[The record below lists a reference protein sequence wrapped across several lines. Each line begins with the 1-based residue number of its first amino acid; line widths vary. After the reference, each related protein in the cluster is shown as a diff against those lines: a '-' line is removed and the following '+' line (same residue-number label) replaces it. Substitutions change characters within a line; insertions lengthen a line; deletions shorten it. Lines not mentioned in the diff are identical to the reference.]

1 MPGTNLTR
9 EEAQQRAKLL
19 TVDSYEIDL
28 DLSGAV
34 EGGTYRSVT
43 TVRFDSAESGVGS
56 FIDLVAPAVQEVV
69 LNGDSLDPAE
79 VFKDSRIELAGILE
93 GRNVLR
99 VVADCAYTNTGEGL
113 HRFVD
118 PVDQQAYLYTQ
129 FEVPDARRVFAS
141 FEQPDLKATF
151 QFTVKAPS
159 GWTVISNSP
168 TPEPK
173 DDVWEFEPTP
183 RISTYVTALI
193 LGPYHSVHSVYEK
206 DGQSVPLGIYCRPSL
221 AEFLDSDAIFE
232 VTRQGFEWFQEKF
245 DYAYPFKKYDQLF
258 VPEFNAGAMENAGAV
273 TIRDQYVFRSK
284 VTDAAYE
291 VRAETILHE
300 LAHMWFGDLV
310 TMEWWNDL
318 WLNESFATYTS
329 IACQSYA
336 PGSRWPHSWTTF
348 ANSMKTWAYRQDQL
362 PSTHPIM
369 AQINDLD
376 DVLVNFD
383 GITYAKG
390 ASVLKQL
397 VAYVGEDEFFRGV
410 QAYFKAHAYGNTQLS
425 DLLGALEET
434 SGRDL
439 GTWSQKWLQTAGI
452 NVLRPEIETDA
463 NGVITSFAI
472 RQEAPALPAGAKGE
486 PTLRP
491 HRIAVGLY
499 DLDDSAGGS
508 GKLVRGERIELD
520 VDGELTEVAE
530 LVGKRR
536 PAVILLNDDDLSYAK
551 VRLDEQSLAFVTEHL
566 GDFEA
571 SLPRA
576 LCWASAWDMTRDA
589 ELAARDY
596 LSLVLS
602 GIGKES
608 DIGVV
613 QSLHRQ
619 VLTAVELYADPN
631 AREALLTR
639 WTDATLAHLRSS
651 AGGSDHQLAWA
662 RAFAATARTPE
673 QLDLLEGLL
682 DGRESIEG
690 LAVDTELRWS
700 FVQRLA
706 AVGRFDEAEI
716 TSEYERDRTA
726 AGERHAATARA
737 ARPTEEAK
745 AEAWASVV
753 ESDKLPN
760 AVQEAV
766 IGGFVQFGQREL
778 LAPYTEKYFAAVK
791 GVWDSRSHEM
801 AQQIAVGLYPS
812 VQVSAD
818 TLAKTDE
825 WLASAEPSAALRRL
839 ISESRSGVERALR
852 AQARHGGVGGDA
864 LRRGKMALPRAR
876 ARKRRFRME
885 VSRSTGTAAP
895 TGETTSPAAVARSG
909 PRPHQ
914 GRGERRS
921 LLAFRF

>member
-28 DLSGAV
+28 DLSGAQ

-43 TVRFDSAESGVGS
+43 TVRFDVAEGGGES
-56 FIDLVAPAVQEVV
+56 FIDLVAPTVHEVV
-69 LNGDSLDPAE
+69 LNGDALAPAE
-79 VFKDSRIELAGILE
+79 VFEDSRITLPGLLE

-151 QFTVKAPS
+151 RFTVKAPS

-168 TPEPK
+168 SPEPK
-173 DDVWEFEPTP
+173 DDTWAFEPTP
-183 RISTYVTALI
+183 RISTYITALI
-193 LGPYHSVHSVYEK
+193 VGPYHSVHSVYEK

-221 AEFLDSDAIFE
+221 AEFLDADAIFE
-232 VTRQGFEWFQEKF
+232 VTRQGFAWFQEKF
-245 DYAYPFKKYDQLF
+245 DYAYPFEKYDQLF

-329 IACQSYA
+329 IACQAYA

-369 AQINDLD
+369 AEIRDLD

-397 VAYVGEDEFFRGV
+397 VAYVGMDEFFRGV
-410 QAYFKAHAYGNTQLS
+410 QAYFKRHAYGNTRLS

-439 GTWSQKWLQTAGI
+439 KNWSEKWLRTAGI
-452 NVLRPEIETDA
+452 NILRPEVETDA
-463 NGVITSFAI
+463 DGVITSFAI

-499 DLDDSAGGS
+499 TLDDAS
-508 GKLVRGERIELD
+508 GKLVRDERIELD
-520 VDGELTEVAE
+520 VDGELTAVPE
-530 LVGKRR
+530 LTGKRR
-536 PAVILLNDDDLSYAK
+536 PAVFLLNDDDLSYAK
-551 VRLDEQSLAFVTEHL
+551 VRLDEDSLAFVTEHL
-566 GDFEA
+566 GDFES

-576 LCWASAWDMTRDA
+576 LCWASAWDMTRDG
-589 ELAARDY
+589 ELATRDY

-613 QSLHRQ
+613 QSLQRQ
-619 VLTAVELYADPN
+619 LKLAIEMYADP
-631 AREALLTR
+631 ATRESLLTR
-639 WTDATLAHLRSS
+639 WTEATLAHLRAAE
-651 AGGSDHQLAWA
+651 AGGDHQLAWA
-662 RAFAATARTPE
+662 RSFADTARTPE

-682 DGRESIEG
+682 EDRETIGG
-690 LAVDTELRWS
+690 LAVDTELRWA

-706 AVGRFDEAEI
+706 AVGRYDEAEI
-716 TSEYERDRTA
+716 TAEYERDRTA

-737 ARPTEEAK
+737 ARPTAEAKEEA
-745 AEAWASVV
+745 WVSVI

-760 AVQEAV
+760 ALQEAV
-766 IGGFVQFGQREL
+766 IGGFVQTDQREL
-778 LAPYTEKYFAAVK
+778 LASYADRFFAVVK
-791 GVWDSRSHEM
+791 DIWDARSHEI
-801 AQQIAVGLYPS
+801 AQQIAIGLYPS
-812 VQVSAD
+812 IQVSEE
-818 TLAKTDE
+818 TLAKTDA
-825 WLASAEPSAALRRL
+825 WLASAEPNAALRRL
-839 ISESRSGVERALR
+839 ISESRAGIERALK
-852 AQARHGGVGGDA
+852 AQAADA
-864 LRRGKMALPRAR
+864 
-876 ARKRRFRME
+876 
-885 VSRSTGTAAP
+885 AA
-895 TGETTSPAAVARSG
+895 S
-909 PRPHQ
+909 
-914 GRGERRS
+914 
-921 LLAFRF
+921 

>member
-28 DLSGAV
+28 DLSGAQ

-43 TVRFDSAESGVGS
+43 TVRFDVAENGADS
-56 FIDLVAPAVQEVV
+56 FIDLVAPTVHEVT
-69 LNGDSLDPAE
+69 LNGDALDAAE
-79 VFKDSRIELAGILE
+79 VFKDSRIALPGLLA

-151 QFTVKAPS
+151 QFTVKAPE

-173 DDVWEFEPTP
+173 DNVWSFEPTP
-183 RISTYVTALI
+183 RISTYITALI
-193 LGPYHSVHSVYEK
+193 VGPYHSVHSVYEK

-232 VTRQGFEWFQEKF
+232 VTRQGFDWFQEKF
-245 DYAYPFKKYDQLF
+245 DYAYPFAKYDQLF

-284 VTDAAYE
+284 VTDAAYLG
-291 VRAETILHE
+291 RAETILHE

-329 IACQSYA
+329 IACQAHA
-336 PGSRWPHSWTTF
+336 PGTRWPQAWTTF
-348 ANSMKTWAYRQDQL
+348 ANQMKTWAYRQDQL

-369 AQINDLD
+369 AEIRDLD

-397 VAYVGEDEFFRGV
+397 VAYVGMDEFFKGV
-410 QAYFKAHAYGNTQLS
+410 QAYFKRHAFGNTRLT

-439 GTWSQKWLQTAGI
+439 KAWSKLWLQTAGI
-452 NVLRPEIETDA
+452 NILRPEIVTDA
-463 NGVITSFAI
+463 DGVITSFAI
-472 RQEAPALPAGAKGE
+472 RQEAPALPAGAQGE

-499 DLDDSAGGS
+499 NLDDSS
-508 GKLVRGERIELD
+508 GKLVRDERIELD
-520 VDGELTEVAE
+520 VDGELTTVPQLA
-530 LVGKRR
+530 GTRR
-536 PAVILLNDDDLSYAK
+536 PDVILLNDDDLSYAK
-551 VRLDEQSLAFVTEHL
+551 VRLDEESLAFVTEHL

-576 LCWASAWDMTRDA
+576 LCWASSWDMTRDA
-589 ELAARDY
+589 ELATRDY

-613 QSLHRQ
+613 QSLQRQ
-619 VLTAVELYADPN
+619 VKLAVELYAAPTT
-631 AREALLTR
+631 REALLTR
-639 WTDATLAHLRSS
+639 WTDATLAHLR
-651 AGGSDHQLAWA
+651 AAEPGSDHQLAWA

-682 DGRESIEG
+682 DGSQAIEG
-690 LAVDTELRWS
+690 LAVDTELRWA

-706 AVGRFDEAEI
+706 AVGRFDETEI
-716 TSEYERDRTA
+716 AAEYERDRTA

-737 ARPTEEAK
+737 ARPTAEAK

-766 IGGFVQFGQREL
+766 IGGFVQTDQREL
-778 LAPYTEKYFAAVK
+778 LAPYTDTFFEVVK
-791 GVWDSRSHEM
+791 GVWDSRSHEI
-801 AQQIAVGLYPS
+801 AQQIAVGLYPALQIS
-812 VQVSAD
+812 EE
-818 TLAKTDE
+818 TLHKTDA
-825 WLASAEPSAALRRL
+825 WLSSAEPNAALRRL
-839 ISESRSGVERALR
+839 VSESRAGVERALR
-852 AQARHGGVGGDA
+852 AQEADA
-864 LRRGKMALPRAR
+864 
-876 ARKRRFRME
+876 
-885 VSRSTGTAAP
+885 AA
-895 TGETTSPAAVARSG
+895 E
-909 PRPHQ
+909 
-914 GRGERRS
+914 
-921 LLAFRF
+921 

>member
-9 EEAQQRAKLL
+9 EEAQQRAMLL
-19 TVDSYEIDL
+19 AVDSYEIEL
-28 DLSGAV
+28 DLSGAQ

-43 TVRFDSAESGVGS
+43 TVRFDVSAENGAES
-56 FIDLVAPAVQEVV
+56 FIDLVAPAVHEVT

-79 VFKDSRIELAGILE
+79 VFADSRIALPGLLH
-93 GRNVLR
+93 GRNILR

-118 PVDQQAYLYTQ
+118 PVDDQAYLYTQ

-151 QFTVKAPS
+151 RFTVKAPE
-159 GWTVISNSP
+159 GWTVVSNSP
-168 TPEPK
+168 TPEPQ
-173 DDVWEFEPTP
+173 DSVWEFEPTP
-183 RISTYVTALI
+183 RISTYITALI
-193 LGPYHSVHSVYEK
+193 AGPYHSVHSVYEK
-206 DGQSVPLGIYCRPSL
+206 DGRSVPLGIYCRPSL
-221 AEFLDSDAIFE
+221 AEYLDADALFE
-232 VTRQGFEWFQEKF
+232 VTRQGFDWFQEKF
-245 DYAYPFKKYDQLF
+245 DYAYPFEKYDQLF

-291 VRAETILHE
+291 VRAETVLHE

-329 IACQSYA
+329 IACQAAA

-369 AQINDLD
+369 ADIRDLD

-410 QAYFKAHAYGNTQLS
+410 QAYFKAHAFGNTRLS
-425 DLLGALEET
+425 DLLGALEKT

-439 GTWSQKWLQTAGI
+439 KTWSGKWLETAGI

-463 NGVITSFAI
+463 DGVVTSFAI
-472 RQEAPALPAGAKGE
+472 RQEAPGLPAGAKGE

-499 DLDDSAGGS
+499 ELDEVS
-508 GKLVRGERIELD
+508 GKLVREERIELD
-520 VDGELTEVAE
+520 VDGELTAVPQLA
-530 LVGKRR
+530 GRRR

-566 GDFEA
+566 GDFES

-613 QSLHRQ
+613 QSLQRQ
-619 VLTAVELYADPN
+619 VKLAIDLYADPA
-631 AREALLTR
+631 ARETLLAR
-639 WTDATLAHLRSS
+639 WTDATLAHLRT
-651 AGGSDHQLAWA
+651 AEPGGDHQLAWA

-673 QLDLLEGLL
+673 QLDLLDGLL
-682 DGRESIEG
+682 DGSQTVEG
-690 LAVDTELRWS
+690 LVVDTELRWA
-700 FVQRLA
+700 FVERLA

-716 TSEYERDRTA
+716 AGEYDRDRTA

-737 ARPTEEAK
+737 ARPTPEAK

-753 ESDKLPN
+753 DSDKLPN
-760 AVQEAV
+760 ALQEAV
-766 IGGFVQFGQREL
+766 IGGFVQTDQREL
-778 LAPYTEKYFAAVK
+778 LAPYAERYFEVVK
-791 GVWDSRSHEM
+791 DIWASRSHEM
-801 AQQIAVGLYPS
+801 AQQIAVGLYPAL
-812 VQVSAD
+812 QVAQE
-818 TLAKTDE
+818 TLDRTDA
-825 WLASAEPSAALRRL
+825 WLSSAEPNAALRRL
-839 ISESRSGVERALR
+839 VSESRAGVERALR
-852 AQARHGGVGGDA
+852 AQRADA
-864 LRRGKMALPRAR
+864 
-876 ARKRRFRME
+876 
-885 VSRSTGTAAP
+885 TAAK
-895 TGETTSPAAVARSG
+895 
-909 PRPHQ
+909 
-914 GRGERRS
+914 
-921 LLAFRF
+921 

>member
-19 TVDSYEIDL
+19 TVDSYEIEL
-28 DLSGAV
+28 DLSGAQ

-43 TVRFDSAESGVGS
+43 TVRFRSAEAGAAT
-56 FIDLVAPAVQEVV
+56 FIDLVAPSVHEAV
-69 LNGDSLDPAE
+69 LNGKALDVAA
-79 VFKDSRIELAGILE
+79 VFRDSRIALEHLAAGDNE
-93 GRNVLR
+93 LR

-151 QFTVKAPS
+151 QFTVTAPE

-168 TPEPK
+168 TPAPEDVK
-173 DDVWEFEPTP
+173 DNVWRFEPTP
-183 RISTYVTALI
+183 RISTYITALI
-193 LGPYHSVHSVYEK
+193 AGPYHAVHSSYEGK

-221 AEFLDSDAIFE
+221 AEFLDADAIFE
-232 VTRQGFEWFQEKF
+232 VTRQGFDWFQEKF
-245 DYAYPFKKYDQLF
+245 AYDYPFAKYDQLF

-329 IACQSYA
+329 IACQAYA
-336 PGSRWPHSWTTF
+336 EGSKWPHAWTTF

-369 AQINDLD
+369 ADIRDLD

-397 VAYVGEDEFFRGV
+397 VAYVGMDAFFKGV
-410 QAYFKAHAYGNTQLS
+410 QAYFKAHAFGNTRLS

-439 GTWSQKWLQTAGI
+439 TAWSKAWLETAGI
-452 NVLRPEIETDA
+452 NILRPEIETDA
-463 NGVITSFAI
+463 QGVITAFGV

-486 PTLRP
+486 PVLRP
-491 HRIAVGLY
+491 HRIAIGLY
-499 DLDDSAGGS
+499 DLRDGLLTRTD
-508 GKLVRGERIELD
+508 RIELD
-520 VDGELTEVAE
+520 IDGGLTQVPE
-530 LVGKRR
+530 LVGRAR
-536 PAVILLNDDDLSYAK
+536 PAVVLLNDDDLSYAK
-551 VRLDEQSLAFVTEHL
+551 VRLDEVSLSNVTAYL
-566 GDFEA
+566 GDFTE

-576 LCWASAWDMTRDA
+576 LCWASAWDMTRDG
-589 ELAARDY
+589 ELATRDY

-619 VLTAVELYADPN
+619 VKLAIDLYADP
-631 AREALLTR
+631 AWREQGLAT
-639 WTDATLAHLRSS
+639 WTEATLEHLR
-651 AGGSDHQLAWA
+651 AAAPGSDHQLAWA
-662 RAFAATARTPE
+662 RAFAATARTE
-673 QLDLLEGLL
+673 GQLTYLSALL
-682 DGRESIEG
+682 DGSAEVEG
-690 LAVDTELRWS
+690 LVVDTELRWA
-700 FVQRLA
+700 FLERLVATGVAGEA
-706 AVGRFDEAEI
+706 AIEAEL
-716 TSEYERDRTA
+716 ERDATA
-726 AGERHAATARA
+726 AGQRHAATARA
-737 ARPTEEAK
+737 ARPTAEAK
-745 AEAWASVV
+745 AQAWASVV
-753 ESDKLPN
+753 ESGDLPN

-766 IGGFVQFGQREL
+766 IGGFVQSDQVEL
-778 LAPYTEKYFAAVK
+778 LAPYTQKYFAAVK
-791 GVWDSRSHEM
+791 EVWDTRSHEI
-801 AQQIAVGLYPS
+801 AQQVAVGLYPS
-812 VQVSAD
+812 LQVSRA
-818 TLAKTDE
+818 TLDATDA
-825 WLASAEPSAALRRL
+825 WLASAEPNAGLRRL
-839 ISESRSGVERALR
+839 VSEARAGVERAL
-852 AQARHGGVGGDA
+852 
-864 LRRGKMALPRAR
+864 KAR
-876 ARKRRFRME
+876 AAD
-885 VSRSTGTAAP
+885 AA
-895 TGETTSPAAVARSG
+895 AAS
-909 PRPHQ
+909 
-914 GRGERRS
+914 
-921 LLAFRF
+921 

>member
-9 EEAQQRAKLL
+9 EEAQQRAQLL
-19 TVDSYEIDL
+19 AVESYGIEL
-28 DLSGAV
+28 DLSGAQ

-43 TVRFDSAESGVGS
+43 TVRFDVTAENGAES
-56 FIDLVAPAVQEVV
+56 FIDLVAPAVHEVT

-79 VFKDSRIELAGILE
+79 VFADSRIALPGLLH
-93 GRNVLR
+93 GRNILR

-118 PVDQQAYLYTQ
+118 PVDEQAYLYTQ

-151 QFTVKAPS
+151 QFTVRAPE

-168 TPEPK
+168 TPEPQ
-173 DDVWEFEPTP
+173 DSVWTFEPTP
-183 RISTYVTALI
+183 RISTYITALI
-193 LGPYHSVHSVYEK
+193 VGPYHSVHSVYEK
-206 DGQSVPLGIYCRPSL
+206 DGRSVPLGIYCRPSL
-221 AEFLDSDAIFE
+221 AEYLDSDAIFE

-245 DYAYPFKKYDQLF
+245 DYAYPFQKYDQLF

-329 IACQSYA
+329 IACQA
-336 PGSRWPHSWTTF
+336 AHPESRWPHSWTTF

-369 AQINDLD
+369 AEINDLD

-410 QAYFKAHAYGNTQLS
+410 QAYFKAHAYGNTRLS
-425 DLLGALEET
+425 DLLGALETT

-439 GTWSQKWLQTAGI
+439 KAWSKAWLETAGI
-452 NVLRPEIETDA
+452 NVLRPEIETAAD
-463 NGVITSFAI
+463 GVVTSFAI
-472 RQEAPALPAGAKGE
+472 RQEAPALPVGAKGE

-499 DLDDSAGGS
+499 ELDDDS
-508 GKLVRGERIELD
+508 GKLVRDERIELD
-520 VDGELTEVAE
+520 VDGELTAVPR
-530 LVGKRR
+530 LVGRRR

-566 GDFEA
+566 GDFES

-589 ELAARDY
+589 QLAARDY

-613 QSLHRQ
+613 QSLQRQ
-619 VLTAVELYADPN
+619 VKLAIDLYADPA
-631 AREALLTR
+631 AREALLAR
-639 WTDATLAHLRSS
+639 WTDATLAHLR
-651 AGGSDHQLAWA
+651 AAAAGSDHQLAWA

-673 QLDLLEGLL
+673 QLDVLDALL
-682 DGRESIEG
+682 DGSQTIEG
-690 LAVDTELRWS
+690 LVVDTELRWA

-716 TSEYERDRTA
+716 AGEYDRDRTA

-737 ARPTEEAK
+737 ARPTPEAK

-753 ESDKLPN
+753 DSDKLPN

-766 IGGFVQFGQREL
+766 IGGFVQTDQREV
-778 LAPYTEKYFAAVK
+778 LAPYADRYFEVVK
-791 GVWDSRSHEM
+791 DIWESRSHEM
-801 AQQIAVGLYPS
+801 AQQIAVGLYPT
-812 VQVSAD
+812 VQVSQE
-818 TLAKTDE
+818 TLDKTDA
-825 WLASAEPSAALRRL
+825 WLASAEPNAALRRL
-839 ISESRSGVERALR
+839 VSESRAGVERALR
-852 AQARHGGVGGDA
+852 AQRADA
-864 LRRGKMALPRAR
+864 
-876 ARKRRFRME
+876 
-885 VSRSTGTAAP
+885 AA
-895 TGETTSPAAVARSG
+895 
-909 PRPHQ
+909 
-914 GRGERRS
+914 GR
-921 LLAFRF
+921 

>member
-19 TVDSYEIDL
+19 SVDSYEIDL
-28 DLSGAV
+28 DLSGAQ

-43 TVRFDSAESGVGS
+43 TVRFDVAEGGSES
-56 FIDLVAPAVQEVV
+56 FIDLVAPTVHEVT
-69 LNGDSLDPAE
+69 LNGDTLDAAGL
-79 VFKDSRIELAGILE
+79 FKDSRIALPGLLE

-118 PVDQQAYLYTQ
+118 PVDEQAYLYTQ

-151 QFTVKAPS
+151 RFTVKAPT

-173 DDVWEFEPTP
+173 DDVWAFEPTP
-183 RISTYVTALI
+183 RISSYITALI
-193 LGPYHSVHSVYEK
+193 VGPYHSVHSVYEK

-232 VTRQGFEWFQEKF
+232 VTRQGFDWFQEKF

-291 VRAETILHE
+291 LRAETILHE

-329 IACQSYA
+329 IACQAYY
-336 PGSRWPHSWTTF
+336 PQSRWPHSWTTF

-369 AQINDLD
+369 AEIRDLD

-397 VAYVGEDEFFRGV
+397 VAYVGMDEFFAGV
-410 QAYFKAHAYGNTQLS
+410 QAYFKQHAFGNTRLS

-452 NVLRPEIETDA
+452 NILRPEIETDA
-463 NGVITSFAI
+463 EGVITSFAI

-499 DLDDSAGGS
+499 GLDATS
-508 GKLVRGERIELD
+508 GKLVRDERVELD
-520 VDGELTEVAE
+520 IDGELTAVPQ

-536 PAVILLNDDDLSYAK
+536 ANVVLLNDDDLSYAK

-566 GDFEA
+566 GDFES

-576 LCWASAWDMTRDA
+576 LCWASAWDMTRDG
-589 ELAARDY
+589 ELPTRDY

-619 VLTAVELYADPN
+619 VKLAIDLYAAPA
-631 AREALLTR
+631 ARETLLTR

-651 AGGSDHQLAWA
+651 AAGSDHQLAWA

-673 QLDLLEGLL
+673 QIDLLESLL
-682 DGRESIEG
+682 DGGQTIEG
-690 LAVDTELRWS
+690 LAVDTELRWA
-700 FVQRLA
+700 FVQRLV
-706 AVGRFDEAEI
+706 AVGTFDEADI
-716 TSEYERDRTA
+716 AAEYERDKTA

-737 ARPTEEAK
+737 ARPTPEAK

-753 ESDKLPN
+753 ESDELPN

-766 IGGFVQFGQREL
+766 IGGFVQTDQREL
-778 LAPYTEKYFAAVK
+778 LAPYTDRYFEVVK
-791 GVWDSRSHEM
+791 GIWDSRSHEI
-801 AQQIAVGLYPS
+801 AQQIAVGLYPT
-812 VQVSAD
+812 VQVSRE
-818 TLAKTDE
+818 TLDKTDA
-825 WLASAEPSAALRRL
+825 WLASAEPNAALRRL
-839 ISESRSGVERALR
+839 VSESRAGVERALK
-852 AQARHGGVGGDA
+852 AQAADA
-864 LRRGKMALPRAR
+864 
-876 ARKRRFRME
+876 
-885 VSRSTGTAAP
+885 
-895 TGETTSPAAVARSG
+895 
-909 PRPHQ
+909 Q
-914 GRGERRS
+914 
-921 LLAFRF
+921 

>member
-9 EEAQQRAKLL
+9 EEAQQRAELL

-28 DLSGAV
+28 DLSGAQ

-43 TVRFDSAESGVGS
+43 TVRFDVARGSAES
-56 FIDLVAPAVQEVV
+56 FIDLVAPAVHEVV
-69 LNGDSLDPAE
+69 LNGDQLDPAD
-79 VFKDSRIELAGILE
+79 VFKDSRIALPGLLQ

-118 PVDQQAYLYTQ
+118 PVDEQAYLYTQ

-151 QFTVKAPS
+151 QFTVKAPE

-168 TPEPK
+168 TPEPQ
-173 DDVWEFEPTP
+173 DNVWVFEPTP
-183 RISTYVTALI
+183 RISSYITALI
-193 LGPYHSVHSVYEK
+193 VGPYHSVHSVYEK

-232 VTRQGFEWFQEKF
+232 VTRQGFDWFQEKF
-245 DYAYPFKKYDQLF
+245 DFAYPFAKYDQLF

-329 IACQSYA
+329 IACQTAA
-336 PGSRWPHSWTTF
+336 PGSKWPHAWTTF

-369 AQINDLD
+369 ADIRDLD

-397 VAYVGEDEFFRGV
+397 VAYVGEDEFFKGV
-410 QAYFKAHAYGNTQLS
+410 QAYFKRHAFGNTRLS

-439 GTWSQKWLQTAGI
+439 KTWSKKWLETAGI
-452 NVLRPEIETDA
+452 NILRPEIATDA
-463 NGVITSFAI
+463 DGVVTSFAV
-472 RQEAPALPAGAKGE
+472 RQEAPALPAGAQGE

-491 HRIAVGLY
+491 HRIAIGLY
-499 DLDDSAGGS
+499 DLDAAS
-508 GKLVRGERIELD
+508 GKLVRTDRIELD
-520 VDGELTEVAE
+520 VDGELTAVPQ
-530 LVGKRR
+530 LTGKRR
-536 PAVILLNDDDLSYAK
+536 PAVVLLNDDDLSYAK
-551 VRLDEQSLAFVTEHL
+551 VRLDEESLKTVTEHL
-566 GDFEA
+566 GDFAE

-589 ELAARDY
+589 ELATRDY
-596 LSLVLS
+596 LALALS

-619 VLTAVELYADPN
+619 VKLAIDLYADPA
-631 AREALLTR
+631 ARESLLTR
-639 WTDATLAHLRSS
+639 WTDATLAHLRT
-651 AGGSDHQLAWA
+651 AEPGSDHQLAWA

-673 QLDLLEGLL
+673 QLDLLEALL
-682 DGRESIEG
+682 DGSQTVEG
-690 LAVDTELRWS
+690 LAVDTELRWA

-706 AVGRFDEAEI
+706 AVGRYDEAEI
-716 TSEYERDRTA
+716 AGEYERDKTA

-737 ARPTEEAK
+737 SRPTAEAK

-753 ESDKLPN
+753 DSDKLPN

-766 IGGFVQFGQREL
+766 IGGFVQTDQREL
-778 LAPYTEKYFAAVK
+778 LAPYTDKYFEAVK
-791 GVWDSRSHEM
+791 GVWESRSHEI
-801 AQQIAVGLYPS
+801 AQQIAVGLFPS
-812 VQVSAD
+812 VQVSAE
-818 TLAKTDE
+818 TLAKTDT
-825 WLASAEPSAALRRL
+825 WLASAEPNAALRRL
-839 ISESRSGVERALR
+839 VSESRSGIERALK
-852 AQARHGGVGGDA
+852 AQAADA
-864 LRRGKMALPRAR
+864 R
-876 ARKRRFRME
+876 
-885 VSRSTGTAAP
+885 
-895 TGETTSPAAVARSG
+895 
-909 PRPHQ
+909 
-914 GRGERRS
+914 
-921 LLAFRF
+921 

>member
-9 EEAQQRAKLL
+9 EEAQQRARLL
-19 TVDSYEIDL
+19 TVDAYEIEL
-28 DLSGAV
+28 DLSGAQ

-43 TVRFDSAESGVGS
+43 TVRFDAAESGAES
-56 FIDLVAPAVQEVV
+56 FIDLVAPTVHEVV
-69 LNGDSLDPAE
+69 LNGEALDPNE
-79 VFKDSRIELAGILE
+79 VFKDSRIALPGLLAG
-93 GRNVLR
+93 RNELR
-99 VVADCAYTNTGEGL
+99 VVATCAYTNTGEGL

-129 FEVPDARRVFAS
+129 FEVPDARRVFAN
-141 FEQPDLKATF
+141 FEQPDLKGTF
-151 QFTVKAPS
+151 QFTVTAPE

-173 DDVWEFEPTP
+173 DNVWRFEPTP
-183 RISTYVTALI
+183 RISTYITALI
-193 LGPYHSVHSVYEK
+193 VGPYHSVHSSYEK
-206 DGQSVPLGIYCRPSL
+206 DGRSVPLGIYCRPSL
-221 AEFLDSDAIFE
+221 AEYLDSDAIFA
-232 VTRQGFEWFQEKF
+232 VTRQGFAWFEEKF
-245 DYAYPFKKYDQLF
+245 DYAYPFAKYDQLF

-291 VRAETILHE
+291 TRAETILHE

-329 IACQSYA
+329 IACQAHA

-369 AQINDLD
+369 AEINDLD

-397 VAYVGEDEFFRGV
+397 VAYVGMDEFFRGV
-410 QAYFKAHAYGNTQLS
+410 QAYFKRHAYQNTRLS

-439 GTWSQKWLQTAGI
+439 KTWSKQWLETAGI

-463 NGVITSFAI
+463 SGTVTSFAV
-472 RQEAPALPAGAKGE
+472 RQEAPALPPGAKGE

-491 HRIAVGLY
+491 HRIAIGLY
-499 DLDDSAGGS
+499 DLNPT
-508 GKLVRGERIELD
+508 GKLIRSERIELD
-520 VDGELTEVAE
+520 VDGELTQVEQ
-530 LVGKRR
+530 LTGTKRS
-536 PAVILLNDDDLSYAK
+536 AVILLNDDDLTYAK
-551 VRLDEQSLAFVTEHL
+551 VRLDPDSLAVVTEHL
-566 GDFEA
+566 GDFEE

-576 LCWASAWDMTRDA
+576 LSWASAWDMVRDG
-589 ELAARDY
+589 ELATRDY
-596 LSLVLS
+596 LALVLS
-602 GIGKES
+602 GIAKES

-619 VLTAVELYADPN
+619 VKLALDLYAAPDW
-631 AREALLTR
+631 RETGLAQ
-639 WTDATLAHLRSS
+639 WTEATLDHLR
-651 AGGSDHQLAWA
+651 AAAPGSDHQLAWA
-662 RAFAATARTPE
+662 RAFTATARTDA
-673 QLDLLEGLL
+673 QLDLVSGLLEGT
-682 DGRESIEG
+682 ETIEG
-690 LAVDTELRWS
+690 LTIDTELRWALLE
-700 FVQRLA
+700 RLA
-706 AVGRFDEAEI
+706 ATGRADEAAIAAEL
-716 TSEYERDRTA
+716 ERDKTS

-737 ARPTEEAK
+737 ARPTPQAK

-766 IGGFVQFGQREL
+766 IGGFIQTDQREL
-778 LAPYTEKYFAAVK
+778 LAPYAEKYFAVVK
-791 GVWDSRSHEM
+791 DAWNSRSHEM
-801 AQQIAVGLYPS
+801 AQQIVVGLYPS
-812 VQVSAD
+812 LQVSPE
-818 TLAKTDE
+818 TLDATDA
-825 WLASAEPSAALRRL
+825 WLASAEPTAALRRL
-839 ISESRSGVERALR
+839 VTESRAGIDRALR
-852 AQARHGGVGGDA
+852 AQAADA
-864 LRRGKMALPRAR
+864 
-876 ARKRRFRME
+876 
-885 VSRSTGTAAP
+885 AA
-895 TGETTSPAAVARSG
+895 G
-909 PRPHQ
+909 
-914 GRGERRS
+914 
-921 LLAFRF
+921 

>member
-9 EEAQQRAKLL
+9 EEAQRRARLL
-19 TVDSYEIDL
+19 TVDSYEIEL
-28 DLSGAV
+28 DLSGAQ
-34 EGGTYRSVT
+34 EGGTFRSVT
-43 TVRFDSAESGVGS
+43 TVRFDVAEAGADS
-56 FIDLVAPAVQEVV
+56 FADLVAPTVHQVV
-69 LNGDSLDPAE
+69 LNGYELDPAKA
-79 VFKDSRIELAGILE
+79 FADSRIALTGLQE
-93 GRNVLR
+93 GRNELR

-129 FEVPDARRVFAS
+129 FEVPDARRVFAN

-151 QFTVKAPS
+151 QFTVTAPE

-173 DDVWEFEPTP
+173 DNIWRFEPTP
-183 RISTYVTALI
+183 RISTYITALI
-193 LGPYHSVHSVYEK
+193 VGPYHSVHSSWE
-206 DGQSVPLGIYCRPSL
+206 GQGRSVPLGIYCRPSL

-232 VTRQGFEWFQEKF
+232 VTRQGFDWFQEKF
-245 DYAYPFKKYDQLF
+245 DYAYPFAKYDQLF

-291 VRAETILHE
+291 TRAETILHE

-329 IACQSYA
+329 IACQAYA
-336 PGSRWPHSWTTF
+336 PGSRWPQAWTTF

-369 AQINDLD
+369 AEIRDLD

-397 VAYVGEDEFFRGV
+397 VAYVGQDEFFKGV
-410 QAYFKAHAYGNTQLS
+410 QAYFKRHAYRNTRLS

-439 GTWSQKWLQTAGI
+439 KTWSKAWLETAGI
-452 NVLRPEIETDA
+452 NILRPEIETDA
-463 NGVITSFAI
+463 SGTITSFAV
-472 RQEAPALPAGAKGE
+472 RQEAPALPPGAKGE
-486 PTLRP
+486 PVLRP
-491 HRIAVGLY
+491 HRVAIGLY
-499 DLDDSAGGS
+499 ELSAT
-508 GKLVRGERIELD
+508 GKLLRGDRIEVD
-520 VDGELTEVAE
+520 VDGELTPVPA
-530 LVGKRR
+530 LAGRKR

-551 VRLDEQSLAFVTEHL
+551 VRLDPESLAVVTEHL

-576 LCWASAWDMTRDA
+576 LCWASAWDMTRDG
-589 ELAARDY
+589 ELATRDY

-602 GIGKES
+602 GIAKES

-613 QSLHRQ
+613 QSLQRQ
-619 VLTAVELYADPN
+619 AKLALDLYAAPEW
-631 AREALLTR
+631 RETGLAK
-639 WTDATLAHLRSS
+639 WTEATLTHLR
-651 AGGSDHQLAWA
+651 AAAPGSDHQLAWA
-662 RAFAATARTPE
+662 RAFADTARTDE
-673 QLDLLEGLL
+673 QLGLL
-682 DGRESIEG
+682 SGLLAGSEAIEG
-690 LAVDTELRWS
+690 LTIDTELRWALLE
-700 FVQRLA
+700 RLA
-706 AVGRFDEAEI
+706 ATGRADEEAI
-716 TSEYERDRTA
+716 TEELGRDRTS

-737 ARPTEEAK
+737 SRPAPEAK
-745 AEAWASVV
+745 AEAWASAV
-753 ESDKLPN
+753 EGDKLPN

-766 IGGFVQFGQREL
+766 IRGFVQTDQREL
-778 LAPYTEKYFAAVK
+778 LAPYAEKYFAAVK
-791 GVWDSRSHEM
+791 GAWNSRSHEM
-801 AQQIAVGLYPS
+801 AQQIAVGLYPT
-812 VQVSAD
+812 VQISQA
-818 TLAKTDE
+818 TLDATDV

-839 ISESRSGVERALR
+839 VTECRAGVERALR
-852 AQARHGGVGGDA
+852 AQAADA
-864 LRRGKMALPRAR
+864 
-876 ARKRRFRME
+876 
-885 VSRSTGTAAP
+885 AA
-895 TGETTSPAAVARSG
+895 AAG
-909 PRPHQ
+909 
-914 GRGERRS
+914 
-921 LLAFRF
+921 

>member
-28 DLSGAV
+28 DLSGAQ

-43 TVRFDSAESGVGS
+43 TVRFDVAEGGTES
-56 FIDLVAPAVQEVV
+56 FIDLVAPTVHEVT
-69 LNGDSLDPAE
+69 LNGDHLDPDELFA
-79 VFKDSRIELAGILE
+79 DSRIALPGLLE

-99 VVADCAYTNTGEGL
+99 VAADCAYTNTGEGL

-118 PVDQQAYLYTQ
+118 PVDNQAYLYTQ

-151 QFTVKAPS
+151 QFTVRAPE

-173 DDVWEFEPTP
+173 DSLWIFEPTP
-183 RISTYVTALI
+183 RISTYITALI
-193 LGPYHSVHSVYEK
+193 VGPYHSVHSVYEK
-206 DGQSVPLGIYCRPSL
+206 DGQTVPLGIYCRPSL
-221 AEFLDSDAIFE
+221 AEHLDSDAIFE
-232 VTRQGFEWFQEKF
+232 VTRQGFDWFQEKF
-245 DYAYPFKKYDQLF
+245 DYQYPFKKYDQLF

-291 VRAETILHE
+291 TRAETILHE

-329 IACQSYA
+329 IACQAHA
-336 PGSRWPHSWTTF
+336 PDSRWPHSWTTF

-369 AQINDLD
+369 AEIRDLD

-397 VAYVGEDEFFRGV
+397 VAYVGMDEFFAGV
-410 QAYFKAHAYGNTQLS
+410 QAYFKAHAFGNTRLS

-439 GTWSQKWLQTAGI
+439 GTWSEKWLQTAGI
-452 NVLRPEIETDA
+452 NILRPQIETDA
-463 NGVITSFAI
+463 NGVVTSFAI

-499 DLDDSAGGS
+499 DLDDES
-508 GKLVRGERIELD
+508 GKLVRDERVELD
-520 VDGELTEVAE
+520 VDGELTAVPQ

-566 GDFEA
+566 GDFES

-589 ELAARDY
+589 ELATRDY

-608 DIGVV
+608 DIGLV
-613 QSLHRQ
+613 QSLQRQ
-619 VLTAVELYADPN
+619 VKLAIELYADPT

-639 WTDATLAHLRSS
+639 WTDATLAHLR
-651 AGGSDHQLAWA
+651 AAAPGSDHQLAWA
-662 RAFAATARTPE
+662 RAFAAAARTPE
-673 QLDLLEGLL
+673 QLDLLDALLEGTQT
-682 DGRESIEG
+682 IEG
-690 LAVDTELRWS
+690 LAVDTELRWAL
-700 FVQRLA
+700 VQRLA

-716 TSEYERDRTA
+716 AGEYARDKTA

-737 ARPTEEAK
+737 ARPTPEAK
-745 AEAWASVV
+745 AEAWASVI

-766 IGGFVQFGQREL
+766 IGGFVQTGQREL
-778 LAPYTEKYFAAVK
+778 LAPYTDRYFEVLK
-791 GVWDSRSHEM
+791 DIWESRSHEM
-801 AQQIAVGLYPS
+801 AQQIAVGLYPTI
-812 VQVSAD
+812 QVSEE
-818 TLAKTDE
+818 TLRKTDE
-825 WLASAEPSAALRRL
+825 WLASAEPNASLRRL
-839 ISESRSGVERALR
+839 VSESRAGVERALK
-852 AQARHGGVGGDA
+852 AQAADA
-864 LRRGKMALPRAR
+864 
-876 ARKRRFRME
+876 
-885 VSRSTGTAAP
+885 AA
-895 TGETTSPAAVARSG
+895 TE
-909 PRPHQ
+909 
-914 GRGERRS
+914 
-921 LLAFRF
+921 

>member
-9 EEAQQRAKLL
+9 EEAQERARLL
-19 TVDSYEIDL
+19 TVDAYEIEL
-28 DLSGAV
+28 DLSGAQ

-43 TVRFDSAESGVGS
+43 SVRFDAAEAGASS
-56 FIDLVAPAVQEVV
+56 FIDLVAPAVHEVV
-69 LNGDSLDPAE
+69 LNGDALDPAE
-79 VFKDSRIELAGILE
+79 VFQDSRIALPSLLAG
-93 GRNVLR
+93 RNELR

-129 FEVPDARRVFAS
+129 FEVPDARRVYAS

-151 QFTVKAPS
+151 QFTVTAPE

-173 DDVWEFEPTP
+173 DNVWRFEPTP
-183 RISTYVTALI
+183 RISTYITALI
-193 LGPYHSVHSVYEK
+193 VGPYHSVHSSWDSG
-206 DGQSVPLGIYCRPSL
+206 DGRSVPLGIYCRPSL
-221 AEFLDSDAIFE
+221 AEFLDSDAIFA
-232 VTRQGFEWFQEKF
+232 VTRQGFDWFEEKF
-245 DYAYPFKKYDQLF
+245 DYAYPFAKYDQLF

-329 IACQSYA
+329 IACQAYA
-336 PGSRWPHSWTTF
+336 PGSKWPHSWTTF

-369 AQINDLD
+369 AEINDLD

-397 VAYVGEDEFFRGV
+397 VAYVGMDEFFQGV
-410 QAYFKAHAYGNTQLS
+410 QAYFKRHAYGNTRLT

-439 GTWSQKWLQTAGI
+439 KTWSKAWLQTAGI
-452 NVLRPEIETDA
+452 NVLRPEIATDA
-463 NGVITSFAI
+463 SGTITSFAI
-472 RQEAPALPAGAKGE
+472 RQEAPALPTGAKGE

-491 HRIAVGLY
+491 HRIAIGLY
-499 DLDDSAGGS
+499 DLDAT
-508 GKLVRGERIELD
+508 GKLVRSERIELD
-520 VDGELTEVAE
+520 VDGELTEVPD
-530 LVGKRR
+530 LVGTKRS
-536 PAVILLNDDDLSYAK
+536 AVILLNDDDLSYAK
-551 VRLDEQSLAFVTEHL
+551 VRLDADSLAVVTEHL

-576 LCWASAWDMTRDA
+576 LSWASAWDMTRDG
-589 ELAARDY
+589 ELATRDY
-596 LSLVLS
+596 LALVLS
-602 GIGKES
+602 GVAKES

-619 VLTAVELYADPN
+619 VKLALELYAAPDW
-631 AREALLTR
+631 RETGLAR
-639 WTDATLAHLRSS
+639 WTEATLEHLR
-651 AGGSDHQLAWA
+651 AAAPGSDHQLAWA
-662 RAFAATARTPE
+662 RAFAATARTDA
-673 QLDLLEGLL
+673 QLDLLAGLL
-682 DGRESIEG
+682 DGSETIEG
-690 LAVDTELRWS
+690 LAVDTELRWAL
-700 FVQRLA
+700 VERLA
-706 AVGRFDEAEI
+706 ATGRADEAEI
-716 TSEYERDRTA
+716 AAELERDKTS

-737 ARPTEEAK
+737 ARPTEAAK

-753 ESDKLPN
+753 EGDKLPN

-766 IGGFVQFGQREL
+766 IGGFVQTDQREL
-778 LAPYTEKYFAAVK
+778 LAPYAEKYFAAVK
-791 GVWDSRSHEM
+791 DVWNSRSHEM
-801 AQQIAVGLYPS
+801 AQQIAVGLYPAL
-812 VQVSAD
+812 QVSQG
-818 TLAKTDE
+818 TLDATDA
-825 WLASAEPSAALRRL
+825 WLSSAEPSAALRRL
-839 ISESRSGVERALR
+839 VTESRAGVERAL
-852 AQARHGGVGGDA
+852 
-864 LRRGKMALPRAR
+864 KAR
-876 ARKRRFRME
+876 AAD
-885 VSRSTGTAAP
+885 AA
-895 TGETTSPAAVARSG
+895 AAT
-909 PRPHQ
+909 
-914 GRGERRS
+914 
-921 LLAFRF
+921 

>member
-9 EEAQQRAKLL
+9 EEAQRRAQLL
-19 TVDSYEIDL
+19 TVESYEIEL
-28 DLSGAV
+28 DLSGAQ

-43 TVRFDSAESGVGS
+43 TVRFDVTDENGAES
-56 FIDLVAPAVQEVV
+56 FIDLVAPAVHEVT

-79 VFKDSRIELAGILE
+79 VFADSRIALPGLLR
-93 GRNVLR
+93 GRNILR

-118 PVDQQAYLYTQ
+118 PVDDQAYLYTQ

-151 QFTVKAPS
+151 QFTVTAPE

-168 TPEPK
+168 TPEPQ
-173 DDVWEFEPTP
+173 DNVWVFEPTP
-183 RISTYVTALI
+183 RISTYITALI
-193 LGPYHSVHSVYEK
+193 VGPYHSVHSVYEK

-221 AEFLDSDAIFE
+221 AEYLDSDAIFE

-245 DYAYPFKKYDQLF
+245 DYAYPFEKYDQLF

-329 IACQSYA
+329 IACQA
-336 PGSRWPHSWTTF
+336 AHPESRWPHSWTTF

-369 AQINDLD
+369 AEINDLD

-410 QAYFKAHAYGNTQLS
+410 QAYFKAHAFGNTRLS

-439 GTWSQKWLQTAGI
+439 KSWSKAWLETAGI
-452 NVLRPEIETDA
+452 NVLRPEIETDSD
-463 NGVITSFAI
+463 GVVTSFAI

-499 DLDDSAGGS
+499 DLDEAS
-508 GKLVRGERIELD
+508 GKLVRRERIELD
-520 VDGELTEVAE
+520 VDGESTAVPQLA
-530 LVGKRR
+530 GQPR

-566 GDFEA
+566 GDFES

-613 QSLHRQ
+613 QSLQRQ
-619 VLTAVELYADPN
+619 VKLAIDLYADPA
-631 AREALLTR
+631 AREALLAR
-639 WTDATLAHLRSS
+639 WTDATLAHLR
-651 AGGSDHQLAWA
+651 AAAPGSDHQLAWA

-673 QLDLLEGLL
+673 QLDLLDALL
-682 DGRESIEG
+682 DGSQTIEG
-690 LAVDTELRWS
+690 LAVDTELRWA

-716 TSEYERDRTA
+716 AGEYERDRTA
-726 AGERHAATARA
+726 AGERHATTARA
-737 ARPTEEAK
+737 ARPTAEAK

-766 IGGFVQFGQREL
+766 IAGFVQTDQREV
-778 LAPYTEKYFAAVK
+778 LAPYAERYFEVVK
-791 GVWDSRSHEM
+791 DIWESRSHEM
-801 AQQIAVGLYPS
+801 AQQIAVGLYPT
-812 VQVSAD
+812 VQVSQE
-818 TLAKTDE
+818 TLDRTDA
-825 WLASAEPSAALRRL
+825 WLASAEPTAALRRL
-839 ISESRSGVERALR
+839 VSESRAGVERALR
-852 AQARHGGVGGDA
+852 AQRADA
-864 LRRGKMALPRAR
+864 
-876 ARKRRFRME
+876 
-885 VSRSTGTAAP
+885 AAA
-895 TGETTSPAAVARSG
+895 GA
-909 PRPHQ
+909 
-914 GRGERRS
+914 
-921 LLAFRF
+921 

>member
-9 EEAQQRAKLL
+9 EEAQQRADLL
-19 TVDSYEIDL
+19 SVDSYEIDL
-28 DLSGAV
+28 DLSGAQ
-34 EGGTYRSVT
+34 EGGTFRSVT
-43 TVRFDSAESGVGS
+43 TVRFDVAESGAES
-56 FIDLVAPAVQEVV
+56 FIDLVAPAVREVT
-69 LNGDSLDPAE
+69 LNGDALDPAE
-79 VFKDSRIELAGILE
+79 VFKESRIALPGLLE
-93 GRNVLR
+93 GRNILR

-118 PVDQQAYLYTQ
+118 PVDEQAYLYTQ
-129 FEVPDARRVFAS
+129 FEVPDARRVFAN

-151 QFTVKAPS
+151 RFTVTAPE

-173 DDVWEFEPTP
+173 DNVWAFAPTP
-183 RISTYVTALI
+183 RISTYITALI
-193 LGPYHSVHSVYEK
+193 VGPYHSVHSVYEK

-221 AEFLDSDAIFE
+221 AEHLDADAIFE
-232 VTRQGFEWFQEKF
+232 VTRQGFDWFQEKF
-245 DYAYPFKKYDQLF
+245 DYAYPFEKYDQLF

-318 WLNESFATYTS
+318 WLNESFATFTS
-329 IACQSYA
+329 IACQASA
-336 PGSRWPHSWTTF
+336 PGSRWPHAWTTF

-369 AQINDLD
+369 AEIRDLD

-410 QAYFKAHAYGNTQLS
+410 QAYFKRHAFGNTRLS

-439 GTWSQKWLQTAGI
+439 KTWSKAWLETAGI
-452 NVLRPEIETDA
+452 NVLRPELETGAD
-463 NGVITSFAI
+463 GVITSFAV
-472 RQEAPALPAGAKGE
+472 RQEAPALPVGAKGE

-491 HRIAVGLY
+491 HRIAIGFY
-499 DLDDSAGGS
+499 DLDDA
-508 GKLVRGERIELD
+508 GKLVRVKRVELD
-520 VDGELTEVAE
+520 VDGELTAVPE
-530 LVGKRR
+530 LTGVRR

-551 VRLDEQSLAFVTEHL
+551 VRMDEESLAVVTEHL
-566 GDFEA
+566 GDFAE

-576 LCWASAWDMTRDA
+576 LSWASAWDMTRDG
-589 ELAARDY
+589 ELATRDY

-619 VLTAVELYADPN
+619 AKLAIDLYADPA
-631 AREALLTR
+631 ARETLLTR
-639 WTDATLAHLRSS
+639 WTEATLAHLR
-651 AGGSDHQLAWA
+651 AAEAGSDHQLAWA

-673 QLDLLEGLL
+673 QLDLLEALL
-682 DGRESIEG
+682 DGSRTVEG
-690 LAVDTELRWS
+690 LAVDTELRWA
-700 FVQRLA
+700 FVERLA
-706 AVGRFDEAEI
+706 AVGRYDEAEI
-716 TSEYERDRTA
+716 AAEYERDRTA

-737 ARPTEEAK
+737 ARPTAEAK

-766 IGGFVQFGQREL
+766 IIGFVQTDQREL
-778 LAPYTEKYFAAVK
+778 LAPYTDRYFDSVK
-791 GVWDSRSHEM
+791 SAWDSRSHEM

-812 VQVSAD
+812 VQVSEE
-818 TLAKTDE
+818 TLRKTDA
-825 WLASAEPSAALRRL
+825 WLTATEPTPALRRL
-839 ISESRSGVERALR
+839 ISESRAGVERALKAQR
-852 AQARHGGVGGDA
+852 ADA
-864 LRRGKMALPRAR
+864 ASA
-876 ARKRRFRME
+876 
-885 VSRSTGTAAP
+885 
-895 TGETTSPAAVARSG
+895 
-909 PRPHQ
+909 
-914 GRGERRS
+914 
-921 LLAFRF
+921 

>member
-9 EEAQQRAKLL
+9 DEAQQRARLL
-19 TVDSYEIDL
+19 TVDAYEIDL
-28 DLSGAV
+28 DLSGAQ

-43 TVRFDSAESGVGS
+43 AVRFDVAEAGADS
-56 FIDLVAPAVQEVV
+56 FIDLVAPTVHEVV
-69 LNGDSLDPAE
+69 LNGEALDVAE
-79 VFKDSRIELAGILE
+79 VFRDSRIALAGLPA
-93 GRNVLR
+93 GRNELR

-113 HRFVD
+113 HRFID

-151 QFTVKAPS
+151 RFTVKAPE

-168 TPEPK
+168 TPEPSGN
-173 DDVWEFEPTP
+173 VWRFAPTP

-193 LGPYHSVHSVYEK
+193 VGPYHSVHSTWE
-206 DGQSVPLGIYCRPSL
+206 GEGRTVPLGIYCRPSL
-221 AEFLDSDAIFE
+221 AEHLDADEIFA
-232 VTRQGFEWFQEKF
+232 VTRQGFDWFQEKF
-245 DYAYPFKKYDQLF
+245 DYPYPFAKYDQLF

-329 IACQSYA
+329 IACQAYA

-369 AQINDLD
+369 AEIRDLD

-397 VAYVGEDEFFRGV
+397 VAYVGMEEFFKGV
-410 QAYFKAHAYGNTQLS
+410 QAYFKAHEYKNTRLS

-439 GTWSQKWLQTAGI
+439 KNWSKKWLETAGI
-452 NVLRPEIETDA
+452 NILRPEIATDDD
-463 NGVITSFAI
+463 GTITSFAV
-472 RQEAPALPAGAKGE
+472 RQEAPALPAGATGE
-486 PTLRP
+486 PILRP
-491 HRIAVGLY
+491 HRIAIGLY
-499 DLDDSAGGS
+499 DHED
-508 GKLVRGERIELD
+508 GKLVRKKRIELD
-520 VDGELTEVAE
+520 VDGELTEVPQLAGT
-530 LVGKRR
+530 LR
-536 PAVILLNDDDLSYAK
+536 PAVVLLNDDDLSYAK
-551 VRLDEQSLAFVTEHL
+551 VRLDEESLKAVTAHL
-566 GDFEA
+566 GDFTE

-576 LCWASAWDMTRDA
+576 LSWASAWDMTRDA
-589 ELAARDY
+589 ELATRDY

-619 VLTAVELYADPN
+619 VKLALDLYAAPQW
-631 AREALLTR
+631 RRTGLTTWTEAALER
-639 WTDATLAHLRSS
+639 LR
-651 AGGSDHQLAWA
+651 AAAPGSDHQLAWA
-662 RAFAATARTPE
+662 RAFAATARTDA
-673 QLDLLEGLL
+673 QLDLLQGLL
-682 DGRESIEG
+682 DGTEVVEG
-690 LAVDTELRWS
+690 LVVDTELRWS
-700 FVQRLA
+700 LLERLA
-706 AVGRFDEAEI
+706 ATGRADEKAIAAEL
-716 TSEYERDRTA
+716 ERDKTS

-737 ARPTEEAK
+737 ARPTAEAK

-753 ESDKLPN
+753 ASDTLPN

-766 IGGFVQFGQREL
+766 ISGFVQADQREL
-778 LAPYTEKYFAAVK
+778 LAPYTARYFDAVK
-791 GVWDSRSHEM
+791 DVWESRSHEM
-801 AQQIAVGLYPS
+801 AQQIAVGLYPAL
-812 VQVSAD
+812 QVSQE
-818 TLAKTDE
+818 TLDATDA

-839 ISESRSGVERALR
+839 VTEARAGIERALK
-852 AQARHGGVGGDA
+852 AQAADA
-864 LRRGKMALPRAR
+864 
-876 ARKRRFRME
+876 
-885 VSRSTGTAAP
+885 AA
-895 TGETTSPAAVARSG
+895 G
-909 PRPHQ
+909 
-914 GRGERRS
+914 
-921 LLAFRF
+921 

>member
-9 EEAQQRAKLL
+9 EEARQRAKLL

-28 DLSGAV
+28 DLSGAQ

-43 TVRFDSAESGVGS
+43 TVRFDSTENGAES
-56 FIDLVAPAVQEVV
+56 FIDLVAPSVHEVT
-69 LNGDSLDPAE
+69 LNGDALDPAE
-79 VFKDSRIELAGILE
+79 VFKDSRIALPGLLE

-118 PVDQQAYLYTQ
+118 PVDDQAYLYTQ

-151 QFTVKAPS
+151 QFTVKAPG

-173 DDVWEFEPTP
+173 DDVWVFEPTP
-183 RISTYVTALI
+183 RISSYITALI
-193 LGPYHSVHSVYEK
+193 VGPYHSVHSVYEK
-206 DGQSVPLGIYCRPSL
+206 DGRSVPLGVYCRPSL
-221 AEFLDSDAIFE
+221 AEFLDSDAIFD
-232 VTRQGFEWFQEKF
+232 VTRQGFDWFQEKF

-329 IACQSYA
+329 IACQA
-336 PGSRWPHSWTTF
+336 HHPGSRWPHSWTTF

-369 AQINDLD
+369 AEINDLD

-397 VAYVGEDEFFRGV
+397 VAYVGMDEFFRGV
-410 QAYFKAHAYGNTQLS
+410 QAYFKQHAYGNTRLS

-439 GTWSQKWLQTAGI
+439 KTWSGKWLETAGI
-452 NVLRPEIETDA
+452 NVLRPEIETDG

-499 DLDDSAGGS
+499 DLDADS
-508 GKLVRGERIELD
+508 GKLLRAEDGRIELD
-520 VDGELTEVAE
+520 VDGELTVVPQ
-530 LVGKRR
+530 LTGRRR
-536 PAVILLNDDDLSYAK
+536 PDVILLNDDDLSYAK

-566 GDFEA
+566 GDFDS

-589 ELAARDY
+589 ELATRDY

-619 VLTAVELYADPN
+619 VKLAVDLYADPST
-631 AREALLTR
+631 REALLTR
-639 WTDATLAHLRSS
+639 WTDATLAHLRS
-651 AGGSDHQLAWA
+651 AEPGSDHQLAWA

-673 QLDLLEGLL
+673 QLDLLEALL
-682 DGRESIEG
+682 DGSQTVEG
-690 LAVDTELRWS
+690 LVVDTELRWA

-706 AVGRFDEAEI
+706 AVGRFDETEI
-716 TSEYERDRTA
+716 AGELERDRTA
-726 AGERHAATARA
+726 AGERHAAIARA
-737 ARPTEEAK
+737 ARPTPEAK

-766 IGGFVQFGQREL
+766 ITGFVQTDQREL
-778 LAPYTEKYFAAVK
+778 LAPYTEKYFEVVK
-791 GVWDSRSHEM
+791 DIWDSRSHEM
-801 AQQIAVGLYPS
+801 AQQIVVGLYPS
-812 VQVSAD
+812 IQVSAE
-818 TLAKTDE
+818 TSAKADS
-825 WLASAEPSAALRRL
+825 WLATAEPSPALRRL
-839 ISESRSGVERALR
+839 IMESSAGVERALK
-852 AQARHGGVGGDA
+852 AQAADA
-864 LRRGKMALPRAR
+864 
-876 ARKRRFRME
+876 
-885 VSRSTGTAAP
+885 
-895 TGETTSPAAVARSG
+895 
-909 PRPHQ
+909 
-914 GRGERRS
+914 
-921 LLAFRF
+921 

>member
-1 MPGTNLTR
+1 VPGTNLTR
-9 EEAQQRAKLL
+9 EEAQQRAQLL
-19 TVDSYEIDL
+19 AVESYGIEL
-28 DLSGAV
+28 DLSGAQ

-43 TVRFDSAESGVGS
+43 TVRFDVRAENGAES
-56 FIDLVAPAVQEVV
+56 FIDLVAPAVHEVT

-79 VFKDSRIELAGILE
+79 VFADSRIALPGLLQ
-93 GRNVLR
+93 GRNILR

-118 PVDQQAYLYTQ
+118 PVDDQAYLYTQ

-151 QFTVKAPS
+151 QFTVRAPE

-168 TPEPK
+168 TPEPQ
-173 DDVWEFEPTP
+173 DSVWEFEPTP
-183 RISTYVTALI
+183 RISTYITALI
-193 LGPYHSVHSVYEK
+193 VGPYHSVHSVYEK
-206 DGQSVPLGIYCRPSL
+206 DGRSVPLGIYCRPSL
-221 AEFLDSDAIFE
+221 AEYLDSDAIFE

-291 VRAETILHE
+291 TRAETILHE

-329 IACQSYA
+329 IACQA
-336 PGSRWPHSWTTF
+336 AHPESRWPHSWTTF

-369 AQINDLD
+369 AEINDLD

-397 VAYVGEDEFFRGV
+397 VAYVGEDEFFSGV
-410 QAYFKAHAYGNTQLS
+410 QAYFKAHAYGNTRLS
-425 DLLGALEET
+425 DLLGALETT

-439 GTWSQKWLQTAGI
+439 KSWSKAWLETAGI
-452 NVLRPEIETDA
+452 NVLRPEIETDG
-463 NGVITSFAI
+463 NGVVTSFSI

-499 DLDDSAGGS
+499 ELDDDS
-508 GKLVRGERIELD
+508 GKLVRDERIELD
-520 VDGELTEVAE
+520 VDGELTAVPQ
-530 LVGKRR
+530 LVGRRR

-566 GDFEA
+566 GDFES

-589 ELAARDY
+589 QLAARDY

-613 QSLHRQ
+613 QSLQRQ
-619 VLTAVELYADPN
+619 VKLAIDLYADPA
-631 AREALLTR
+631 AREALLAR
-639 WTDATLAHLRSS
+639 WTDATLAHLR
-651 AGGSDHQLAWA
+651 AAAPGSDHQLAWA

-673 QLDLLEGLL
+673 QLDVLDALL
-682 DGRESIEG
+682 DGSQTIEG
-690 LAVDTELRWS
+690 LVVDTELRWA

-716 TSEYERDRTA
+716 AGEYDRDRTA

-753 ESDKLPN
+753 DSDKLPN

-766 IGGFVQFGQREL
+766 IGGFVQTDQREV
-778 LAPYTEKYFAAVK
+778 LAPYADRYFEVVK
-791 GVWDSRSHEM
+791 DIWQSRSHEM
-801 AQQIAVGLYPS
+801 AQQIAVGLYPT
-812 VQVSAD
+812 VQVSQE
-818 TLAKTDE
+818 TLDKTDA

-839 ISESRSGVERALR
+839 VSESRAGVERALR
-852 AQARHGGVGGDA
+852 AQRADA
-864 LRRGKMALPRAR
+864 
-876 ARKRRFRME
+876 
-885 VSRSTGTAAP
+885 AA
-895 TGETTSPAAVARSG
+895 GE
-909 PRPHQ
+909 
-914 GRGERRS
+914 
-921 LLAFRF
+921 

>member
-28 DLSGAV
+28 DLSGAQ

-43 TVRFDSAESGVGS
+43 TVRFDVAENGADS
-56 FIDLVAPAVQEVV
+56 FIDLVAPAVHEVT
-69 LNGDSLDPAE
+69 LNGDALDADE
-79 VFKDSRIELAGILE
+79 VFKDSRIALSGLLE

-151 QFTVKAPS
+151 QFTVKAPE

-168 TPEPK
+168 TPEPQ
-173 DDVWEFEPTP
+173 DNVWSFEPTP
-183 RISTYVTALI
+183 RISTYITALI
-193 LGPYHSVHSVYEK
+193 VGPYHSVHSVYEK

-221 AEFLDSDAIFE
+221 AEYLDSDAIFE
-232 VTRQGFEWFQEKF
+232 VTRQGFDWFQEKF

-284 VTDAAYE
+284 VTGAAYE
-291 VRAETILHE
+291 GRAETILHE

-329 IACQSYA
+329 IACQAHA
-336 PGSRWPHSWTTF
+336 PESRWPQAWTTF
-348 ANSMKTWAYRQDQL
+348 ANQMKTWAYRQDQL

-369 AQINDLD
+369 AEIRDLD

-397 VAYVGEDEFFRGV
+397 VAYVGQDEFFRGV
-410 QAYFKAHAYGNTQLS
+410 QAYFKRHAFGNTRLS

-439 GTWSQKWLQTAGI
+439 KAWSKQWLQTAGI
-452 NVLRPEIETDA
+452 NILRPEIETDLKDGV
-463 NGVITSFAI
+463 GVITSFAI

-499 DLDDSAGGS
+499 NLDAGS
-508 GKLVRGERIELD
+508 GKLVRDERLELD
-520 VDGELTEVAE
+520 VDGELTAVPQ
-530 LVGKRR
+530 LSGTRR
-536 PAVILLNDDDLSYAK
+536 PDVVLLNDDDLSYAK
-551 VRLDEQSLAFVTEHL
+551 VRLDEESLAFVTDHL
-566 GDFEA
+566 GDFDA

-576 LCWASAWDMTRDA
+576 LCWASSWDMTRDA
-589 ELAARDY
+589 ELATRDY

-613 QSLHRQ
+613 QSLQRQ
-619 VLTAVELYADPN
+619 VKLAIELYAAPGT
-631 AREALLTR
+631 REALLTR
-639 WTDATLAHLRSS
+639 WTDATLAHLR
-651 AGGSDHQLAWA
+651 AAEAGSDHQLAWA

-682 DGRESIEG
+682 DGSQTIEG
-690 LAVDTELRWS
+690 LAVDTELRWA

-716 TSEYERDRTA
+716 AGEYERDKTA
-726 AGERHAATARA
+726 AGERHAVTARA
-737 ARPTEEAK
+737 ARPTAEAK
-745 AEAWASVV
+745 AEAWSSVI

-760 AVQEAV
+760 ALQEAV
-766 IGGFVQFGQREL
+766 IVGFVQTDQRDL
-778 LAPYTEKYFAAVK
+778 LAPYADTFFEVVK
-791 GVWDSRSHEM
+791 DIWDARSHEI
-801 AQQIAVGLYPS
+801 AQQIAIGLYPTI
-812 VQVSAD
+812 QVSED
-818 TLAKTDE
+818 TLSKTDA
-825 WLASAEPSAALRRL
+825 WLTSAEPNAALRRL
-839 ISESRSGVERALR
+839 ISESRAGVERALK
-852 AQARHGGVGGDA
+852 AQTADA
-864 LRRGKMALPRAR
+864 
-876 ARKRRFRME
+876 
-885 VSRSTGTAAP
+885 AA
-895 TGETTSPAAVARSG
+895 E
-909 PRPHQ
+909 
-914 GRGERRS
+914 
-921 LLAFRF
+921 

>member
-28 DLSGAV
+28 DLSGAQGGGTSHSS
-34 EGGTYRSVT
+34 EAESGGGTYRSVT
-43 TVRFDSAESGVGS
+43 TVRFDVAEDGDGAES
-56 FIDLVAPAVQEVV
+56 FIDLVAPAVHEVT

-79 VFKDSRIELAGILE
+79 VFADSRIALPGLLK
-93 GRNVLR
+93 GRNILR
-99 VVADCAYTNTGEGL
+99 VEADCAYTNTGEGL

-118 PVDQQAYLYTQ
+118 PVDDQAYLYTQ

-151 QFTVKAPS
+151 RFTVRAPE
-159 GWTVISNSP
+159 GWTVVSNSP
-168 TPEPK
+168 TPEPS
-173 DDVWEFEPTP
+173 DNVWEFEPTP
-183 RISTYVTALI
+183 RISSYITALI
-193 LGPYHSVHSVYEK
+193 VGPYHSVHSVYEK

-221 AEFLDSDAIFE
+221 AEYLDADAIFA

-245 DYAYPFKKYDQLF
+245 DYAYPFAKYDQLF

-291 VRAETILHE
+291 VRAATILHE

-318 WLNESFATYTS
+318 WLNESFATYAEA
-329 IACQSYA
+329 ACQADA
-336 PGSRWPHSWTTF
+336 PGSKWPHSWTTF
-348 ANSMKTWAYRQDQL
+348 ANQMKTWAYRQDQL

-369 AQINDLD
+369 ADIGDLD

-410 QAYFKAHAYGNTQLS
+410 QAYFKRHAYGNTRLS

-439 GTWSQKWLQTAGI
+439 KTWSRQWLETAGI
-452 NVLRPEIETDA
+452 NILRPEFETDG
-463 NGVITSFAI
+463 NGVITSFAV

-491 HRIAVGLY
+491 HRIAIGFY
-499 DLDDSAGGS
+499 DLDEAS
-508 GKLVRGERIELD
+508 GELVRGDRVELD
-520 VDGELTEVAE
+520 VDGELTAVPQLA
-530 LVGKRR
+530 GKRR
-536 PAVILLNDDDLSYAK
+536 PAVVLLNDDDLSYAK

-566 GDFEA
+566 GDFES

-619 VLTAVELYADPN
+619 VKLAIDLYTDPA
-631 AREALLTR
+631 ARETLLSR
-639 WTDATLAHLRSS
+639 WTDATLAHLRS
-651 AGGSDHQLAWA
+651 AEAASDHQLAWA

-673 QLDLLEGLL
+673 QLDMLEGLL
-682 DGRESIEG
+682 AGTQTVEG
-690 LAVDTELRWS
+690 LAVDTELRWA

-716 TSEYERDRTA
+716 AGEYERDKTA

-766 IGGFVQFGQREL
+766 IAGFVQIDQREL
-778 LAPYTEKYFAAVK
+778 LAPYTDRYFDVLAD
-791 GVWDSRSHEM
+791 VWSSRSHEM
-801 AQQIAVGLYPS
+801 AQQIAVGLYPGI
-812 VQVSAD
+812 QVSGE
-818 TLAKTDE
+818 TLDKTDA
-825 WLASAEPSAALRRL
+825 WLAATAPNAALRRL
-839 ISESRSGVERALR
+839 VSESRAGVERALR
-852 AQARHGGVGGDA
+852 AQAAD
-864 LRRGKMALPRAR
+864 AR
-876 ARKRRFRME
+876 A
-885 VSRSTGTAAP
+885 
-895 TGETTSPAAVARSG
+895 
-909 PRPHQ
+909 
-914 GRGERRS
+914 
-921 LLAFRF
+921 

>member
-28 DLSGAV
+28 DLSGAQ

-43 TVRFDSAESGVGS
+43 TVRFDVDESGAESFV
-56 FIDLVAPAVQEVV
+56 DLVAPTVHEVT
-69 LNGDSLDPAE
+69 LNGDALDPAE
-79 VFKDSRIELAGILE
+79 VFKDSRIALPGLLA

-118 PVDQQAYLYTQ
+118 PVDNQAYLYTQ

-151 QFTVKAPS
+151 QFTVKAPT
-159 GWTVISNSP
+159 GWTVISNSS

-173 DDVWEFEPTP
+173 DDTWVFEPTP
-183 RISTYVTALI
+183 RISTYITALI
-193 LGPYHSVHSVYEK
+193 VGPYHSVHSVYEK

-232 VTRQGFEWFQEKF
+232 VTRQGFDWFQEKF

-329 IACQSYA
+329 IACQAYH
-336 PGSRWPHSWTTF
+336 PESRWPQSWTTF

-369 AQINDLD
+369 AEIRDLD

-397 VAYVGEDEFFRGV
+397 VAYVGMDEFFRGV
-410 QAYFKAHAYGNTQLS
+410 QAYFKTHAYGNTRLS

-439 GTWSQKWLQTAGI
+439 KTWSKLWLETAGI
-452 NVLRPEIETDA
+452 NILRPEIETDE

-491 HRIAVGLY
+491 HRIAIGLY
-499 DLDDSAGGS
+499 DLDDAS
-508 GKLVRGERIELD
+508 GKLLRVERVELD
-520 VDGELTEVAE
+520 VDGELTAVPQLA
-530 LVGKRR
+530 GKRR
-536 PAVILLNDDDLSYAK
+536 PAVVLLNDDDLSYAK

-566 GDFEA
+566 GDFES

-589 ELAARDY
+589 ELATRDY

-613 QSLHRQ
+613 QSLQRQ
-619 VLTAVELYADPN
+619 VKLAIELYADPT

-639 WTDATLAHLRSS
+639 WTEATLAHLR
-651 AGGSDHQLAWA
+651 AAEPGSDHQLAWA

-673 QLDLLEGLL
+673 QLDLLEALL
-682 DGRESIEG
+682 EARETIEG
-690 LAVDTELRWS
+690 LVVDTELRWA
-700 FVQRLA
+700 FVERLA

-716 TSEYERDRTA
+716 AGEYERDKTA
-726 AGERHAATARA
+726 AGERHAATSRA

-745 AEAWASVV
+745 AEAWASVI

-766 IGGFVQFGQREL
+766 ISGFVQTDQREL
-778 LAPYTEKYFAAVK
+778 LAPYTDRFFAVVK
-791 GVWDSRSHEM
+791 DVWDARSHEM

-812 VQVSAD
+812 VQVVEE
-818 TLAKTDE
+818 TLAKTDA
-825 WLASAEPSAALRRL
+825 WLSSAEPSAALRRL
-839 ISESRSGVERALR
+839 ISESRSGVERALK
-852 AQARHGGVGGDA
+852 AQAADA
-864 LRRGKMALPRAR
+864 Q
-876 ARKRRFRME
+876 
-885 VSRSTGTAAP
+885 AAH
-895 TGETTSPAAVARSG
+895 A
-909 PRPHQ
+909 
-914 GRGERRS
+914 
-921 LLAFRF
+921 

>member
-9 EEAQQRAKLL
+9 DEAQQRARLL
-19 TVDSYEIDL
+19 TVDAYEIDL
-28 DLSGAV
+28 DLSGAQ
-34 EGGTYRSVT
+34 EGGTPGDAENGGGTYRSVT
-43 TVRFDSAESGVGS
+43 TVRFEVAEAGADS
-56 FIDLVAPAVQEVV
+56 FIDLVAPAVHEVR
-69 LNGDSLDPAE
+69 LNGEALDPDE
-79 VFKDSRIELAGILE
+79 VFKDSRIALPGLRA
-93 GRNVLR
+93 GRNELT

-129 FEVPDARRVFAS
+129 FEVPDARRVYAS

-151 QFTVKAPS
+151 QFTVKAPE

-168 TPEPK
+168 TPEPS
-173 DDVWEFEPTP
+173 DNIWRFEPTP
-183 RISTYVTALI
+183 RISTYITALI
-193 LGPYHSVHSVYEK
+193 AGPYHSVHSSYEK
-206 DGQSVPLGIYCRPSL
+206 DGRTVPLGIYCRPSL
-221 AEFLDSDAIFE
+221 AEHLDAEEIFA

-245 DYAYPFKKYDQLF
+245 DYAYPFAKYDQLF

-329 IACQSYA
+329 IACQAYA
-336 PGSRWPHSWTTF
+336 PGSKWPHSWTTF

-369 AQINDLD
+369 AEINDLD

-397 VAYVGEDEFFRGV
+397 VAYVGMDEFFQGV
-410 QAYFKAHAYGNTQLS
+410 QAYFKAHAYGNTRLS

-439 GTWSQKWLQTAGI
+439 KTWSKKWLETAGI
-452 NVLRPEIETDA
+452 NILRPEIEVDA
-463 NGVITSFAI
+463 QGVITSFAV

-486 PTLRP
+486 PVLRP
-491 HRIAVGLY
+491 HRIAIGAYELQ
-499 DLDDSAGGS
+499 G
-508 GKLVRGERIELD
+508 GKLVRTERIELD
-520 VDGELTEVAE
+520 VDGELTPVPQ
-530 LVGKRR
+530 LVGRTR
-536 PAVILLNDDDLSYAK
+536 PAVVLLNDDDLSYAK
-551 VRLDEQSLAFVTEHL
+551 VRLDEESLKTVTEHL
-566 GDFEA
+566 GDFTE

-576 LCWASAWDMTRDA
+576 LSWASAWDMTRDG
-589 ELAARDY
+589 ELPTRDY

-619 VLTAVELYADPN
+619 VKLALDLYAAPDW
-631 AREALLTR
+631 RERGLATWTAAALEQ
-639 WTDATLAHLRSS
+639 LR
-651 AGGSDHQLAWA
+651 AAEPGSDHQLAWA
-662 RAFAATARTPE
+662 RAFAASARTDE
-673 QLDLLEGLL
+673 QLDLLQGLL
-682 DGRESIEG
+682 DGTQEVPG

-700 FVQRLA
+700 LLHRLA
-706 AVGRFDEAEI
+706 ATGRADEKAIAAELDRDK
-716 TSEYERDRTA
+716 TS
-726 AGERHAATARA
+726 AGERYAATARA
-737 ARPTEEAK
+737 ARPTAEAK
-745 AEAWASVV
+745 TEAWASVV
-753 ESDKLPN
+753 ESDRLPN
-760 AVQEAV
+760 SLQESV
-766 IGGFVQFGQREL
+766 IGGFVQTDQREL
-778 LAPYTEKYFAAVK
+778 LASFTAKYFAAVK
-791 GVWDSRSHEM
+791 DIWNSRSHEM
-801 AQQIAVGLYPS
+801 AQQIAVGLYPAL
-812 VQVSAD
+812 QVSQE
-818 TLAKTDE
+818 TLDATDA

-839 ISESRSGVERALR
+839 MTESRAGIERALK
-852 AQARHGGVGGDA
+852 AQAADA
-864 LRRGKMALPRAR
+864 
-876 ARKRRFRME
+876 
-885 VSRSTGTAAP
+885 AA
-895 TGETTSPAAVARSG
+895 
-909 PRPHQ
+909 
-914 GRGERRS
+914 
-921 LLAFRF
+921 

>member
-9 EEAQQRAKLL
+9 EEARQRAELL

-28 DLSGAV
+28 DLSGAQ

-43 TVRFDSAESGVGS
+43 TVRFDVAEHGDGAQS
-56 FIDLVAPAVQEVV
+56 FIDLVAPTVHEVT

-79 VFKDSRIELAGILE
+79 VFADSRITLPRLLK
-93 GRNVLR
+93 GRNILR
-99 VVADCAYTNTGEGL
+99 VSADCAYTNTGEGL

-118 PVDQQAYLYTQ
+118 PVDNQAYLYTQ

-151 QFTVKAPS
+151 QFTVKAPE

-168 TPEPK
+168 TPEPR
-173 DDVWEFEPTP
+173 DNVWTFDPTP
-183 RISTYVTALI
+183 RISTYITALI
-193 LGPYHSVHSVYEK
+193 VGPYHSVHSVYEK

-221 AEFLDSDAIFE
+221 AEYLDADAIFE
-232 VTRQGFEWFQEKF
+232 VTRQGFDWFQEKF
-245 DYAYPFKKYDQLF
+245 DYAYPFEKYDQLF

-329 IACQSYA
+329 IACQAAA

-369 AQINDLD
+369 ADISDLD

-397 VAYVGEDEFFRGV
+397 VAYVGEDAFFRGV
-410 QAYFKAHAYGNTQLS
+410 QAYFKRHAYGNTRLS

-439 GTWSQKWLQTAGI
+439 KTWSRKWLETAGI
-452 NVLRPEIETDA
+452 NILRPRVETDA
-463 NGVITSFAI
+463 DGLITSFAVQ
-472 RQEAPALPAGAKGE
+472 QEAPALPAGAKGE

-499 DLDDSAGGS
+499 DLDDAT
-508 GKLVRGERIELD
+508 GKLVRTERVELD
-520 VDGELTEVAE
+520 VDGELTQVPQ
-530 LVGKRR
+530 LTGKRR
-536 PAVILLNDDDLSYAK
+536 PAVVLLNDDDLSYAK

-619 VLTAVELYADPN
+619 VKLAIDLYADPA
-631 AREALLTR
+631 AREPLLGR
-639 WTDATLAHLRSS
+639 WTDATLAQLR
-651 AGGSDHQLAWA
+651 AAAPGSDHQLAWA

-673 QLDLLEGLL
+673 QLDLLEALL
-682 DGRESIEG
+682 TGEQTVEG
-690 LAVDTELRWS
+690 LAVDTELRWT

-706 AVGRFDEAEI
+706 AVGRYDETEI
-716 TSEYERDRTA
+716 AGEYERDRTA

-745 AEAWASVV
+745 AEAWSSVV
-753 ESDKLPN
+753 DSDKLPN

-766 IGGFVQFGQREL
+766 IAGFVQTDQREL
-778 LAPYTEKYFAAVK
+778 LAPYTERYFEVLAD
-791 GVWDSRSHEM
+791 VWDSRSHEM
-801 AQQIAVGLYPS
+801 AQQIAVGLYPA
-812 VQVSAD
+812 VQVSRD
-818 TLAKTDE
+818 TLDRTDA
-825 WLASAEPSAALRRL
+825 WLSSANPSAALRRL
-839 ISESRSGVERALR
+839 VSESRAGVERALR
-852 AQARHGGVGGDA
+852 AQSADA
-864 LRRGKMALPRAR
+864 
-876 ARKRRFRME
+876 
-885 VSRSTGTAAP
+885 AAA
-895 TGETTSPAAVARSG
+895 GA
-909 PRPHQ
+909 
-914 GRGERRS
+914 
-921 LLAFRF
+921 

>member
-28 DLSGAV
+28 DLSGAQ
-34 EGGTYRSVT
+34 EGGTYRSAT
-43 TVRFDSAESGVGS
+43 TVRFSSAEAGATT
-56 FIDLVAPAVQEVV
+56 FIDLVAPAVHEVV
-69 LNGDSLDPAE
+69 LNGRSLDVAA
-79 VFKDSRIELAGILE
+79 VFRDSRIELPGLAAGANELT
-93 GRNVLR
+93 

-151 QFTVKAPS
+151 QFTVKAPE

-168 TPEPK
+168 TPEVPA
-173 DDVWEFEPTP
+173 DQVWRFEPTP
-183 RISTYVTALI
+183 RISTYITALI
-193 LGPYHSVHSVYEK
+193 VGPYHAVHSAYEGP
-206 DGQSVPLGIYCRPSL
+206 DGQHVPLGIYCRPSL

-232 VTRQGFEWFQEKF
+232 VTRQGFDWFQEKF
-245 DYAYPFKKYDQLF
+245 AYDYPFAKYDQLF

-329 IACQSYA
+329 VACQAYA
-336 PGSRWPHSWTTF
+336 PDSKWPHAWTTF

-369 AQINDLD
+369 ADIRDLD

-397 VAYVGEDEFFRGV
+397 VAYVGQEEFFKGV
-410 QAYFKAHAYGNTQLS
+410 QAYFKAHAFGNTRLS

-439 GTWSQKWLQTAGI
+439 STWSRAWLETAGI
-452 NVLRPEIETDA
+452 NILRPEVETDA
-463 NGVITSFAI
+463 QGVITSFKV

-486 PTLRP
+486 PVLRP
-491 HRIAVGLY
+491 HRIAIGFY
-499 DLDDSAGGS
+499 GLDDAS
-508 GKLVRGERIELD
+508 GKLLRERRLELD
-520 VDGELTEVAE
+520 IAAAELTDVPE
-530 LVGKRR
+530 LVGHHR
-536 PAVILLNDDDLSYAK
+536 PDVVLLNDDDLSYAK
-551 VRLDEQSLAFVTEHL
+551 VRLDEVSLAKVTAHL

-576 LCWASAWDMTRDA
+576 LCWASAWDMTRDG

-596 LSLVLS
+596 LQLVLS
-602 GIGKES
+602 GIAKET

-619 VLTAVELYADPN
+619 VKLAIDLYADPTW
-631 AREALLTR
+631 RETGLAL
-639 WTDATLAHLRSS
+639 WTEATLEHLR
-651 AGGSDHQLAWA
+651 AAAPGSDHQLAWA
-662 RAFAATARTPE
+662 RAFAATARTDA
-673 QLDLLEGLL
+673 QLELL
-682 DGRESIEG
+682 DGLLSGAEAVEG
-690 LAVDTELRWS
+690 LVVDTELRWA
-700 FVQRLA
+700 FLERLA
-706 AVGRFDEAEI
+706 ATGRADEKEISAEL
-716 TSEYERDRTA
+716 ERDNTA
-726 AGERHAATARA
+726 AGQRHAATARA
-737 ARPTEEAK
+737 ARPTAAAK

-753 ESDKLPN
+753 ESADLPN

-766 IGGFVQFGQREL
+766 IGGFVQTDQREL
-778 LAPYTEKYFAAVK
+778 LAPYGEKYFAVVK
-791 GVWDSRSHEM
+791 GIWDSRSHEI

-812 VQVSAD
+812 LSVSQA
-818 TLAKTDE
+818 TLDATDG
-825 WLASAEPSAALRRL
+825 WLDSAEPNAALRRL
-839 ISESRSGVERALR
+839 VSESRSGVERALK
-852 AQARHGGVGGDA
+852 AQSADA
-864 LRRGKMALPRAR
+864 
-876 ARKRRFRME
+876 
-885 VSRSTGTAAP
+885 AA
-895 TGETTSPAAVARSG
+895 AAAAS
-909 PRPHQ
+909 
-914 GRGERRS
+914 
-921 LLAFRF
+921 

>member
-19 TVDSYEIDL
+19 TVDAYEIDL
-28 DLSGAV
+28 DLSGAQQ
-34 EGGTYRSVT
+34 GGTYRSVT
-43 TVRFDSAESGVGS
+43 TVRFDSAEAGAET
-56 FIDLVAPAVQEVV
+56 FIDLVAPTVHEVV
-69 LNGDSLDPAE
+69 LNGDALDASA
-79 VFKDSRIELAGILE
+79 VFADSRIALANLLQGPNELK
-93 GRNVLR
+93 

-118 PVDQQAYLYTQ
+118 PVDDQAYLYTQ

-173 DDVWEFEPTP
+173 DDVWVFEPTP
-183 RISTYVTALI
+183 RISSYITALI
-193 LGPYHSVHSVYEK
+193 VGPYHSVHSSYDK

-221 AEFLDSDAIFE
+221 AEFLDADAIFE
-232 VTRQGFEWFQEKF
+232 VTRQGFDWFQEKF

-291 VRAETILHE
+291 TRAETILHE

-329 IACQSYA
+329 IACQAYA
-336 PGSRWPHSWTTF
+336 PDSKWPHSWTTF

-369 AQINDLD
+369 AEIRDLD

-397 VAYVGEDEFFRGV
+397 VAYVGMDEFFRGV

-439 GTWSQKWLQTAGI
+439 KTWSKAWLQTAGI
-452 NVLRPEIETDA
+452 NILRPEIETDA
-463 NGVITSFAI
+463 SGVVTSFAV
-472 RQEAPALPAGAKGE
+472 RQEAPALPEGAKGE

-491 HRIAVGLY
+491 HRIAIGLY
-499 DLDDSAGGS
+499 DLDDAS
-508 GKLVRGERIELD
+508 GKLLRGERIELD
-520 VDGELTEVAE
+520 VDGGLTPVPQ
-530 LVGKRR
+530 LVGKKR
-536 PAVILLNDDDLSYAK
+536 PAVVLLNDDDLSYAK
-551 VRLDEQSLAFVTEHL
+551 VRLDAESLRQVTAHL

-576 LCWASAWDMTRDA
+576 LCWASAWDMTRDG
-589 ELAARDY
+589 ELATRDY

-619 VLTAVELYADPN
+619 VKLALDLYAAPDFR
-631 AREALLTR
+631 AEGLTR
-639 WTDATLAHLRSS
+639 WTEAALGHLRT
-651 AGGSDHQLAWA
+651 AEPGSDHQLAWA
-662 RAFAATARTPE
+662 RAFAATARTE
-673 QLDLLEGLL
+673 SQLDLLSGLL
-682 DGRESIEG
+682 DGTESIEG
-690 LAVDTELRWS
+690 LAVDTELRWA
-700 FVQRLA
+700 FVLRLA
-706 AVGRFDEAEI
+706 ATGRLGEKDIAA
-716 TSEYERDRTA
+716 EYERDRTA

-737 ARPTEEAK
+737 ARPTPEAK

-753 ESDKLPN
+753 ESDQLPN

-766 IGGFVQFGQREL
+766 IGGFVQTDQREL
-778 LAPYTEKYFAAVK
+778 LAPYTEKFFAAVK
-791 GVWDSRSHEM
+791 GVWESRSHEM

-812 VQVSAD
+812 LQVSQH
-818 TLAKTDE
+818 TLDATGT
-825 WLASAEPSAALRRL
+825 WLAAAEPNAALRRL

-852 AQARHGGVGGDA
+852 AQAADA
-864 LRRGKMALPRAR
+864 
-876 ARKRRFRME
+876 
-885 VSRSTGTAAP
+885 AA
-895 TGETTSPAAVARSG
+895 
-909 PRPHQ
+909 
-914 GRGERRS
+914 
-921 LLAFRF
+921 